1 MLSSI
6 LISKVGKRAGL
17 AIARVLTYLLPV
29 LAVAFIG
36 WWIHGKGYD
45 HGVSATELKY
55 QTAIE
60 EERERQID
68 ANDAALQAALEK
80 QQRLE
85 LTLAVRDAEIERIL
99 SEGSEDPDV
108 DRRALS
114 SDSVRRI
121 NRIR

>member
-1 MLSSI
+1 MLSSL
-6 LISKVGKRAGL
+6 LISWFGKRAGL
-17 AIARVLTYLLPV
+17 AFAKILTYLLPV
-29 LAVAFIG
+29 LAVGFIG
-36 WWIHGKGYD
+36 WWIHGVGYD
-45 HGVSATELKY
+45 RGVSATEQKY
-55 QTAIE
+55 QTVIAK
-60 EERERQID
+60 ERHRQIE

-85 LTLAVRDAEIERIL
+85 QTLAIRDAEIERIL
-99 SEGSEDPDV
+99 SEGSEDPDA